1 MIEKPQPIILSRIS
15 AEQLQE
21 YKEKVNKVVYLC
33 DGTACNRNC
42 KELGFGRCRRTG
54 EEDHAINKGK
64 YNGFELSR
72 YYDYFV
78 LEEIEAEPVDEWLP
92 ENERP
97 KSNRFFCSK
106 CKGTVYGKFPGSPIG
121 QFVKTCDYPYCPYC
135 LSPMKPYYISL
146 ESKRRG
152 KKK

>member
-54 EEDHAINKGK
+54 EEAHAINKGK
-64 YNGFELSR
+64 YNGFERVLRRSGVIDSCLLTAGKRASAAYYGLSQTIHE
-72 YYDYFV
+72 V
-78 LEEIEAEPVDEWLP
+78 
-92 ENERP
+92 
-97 KSNRFFCSK
+97 
-106 CKGTVYGKFPGSPIG
+106 
-121 QFVKTCDYPYCPYC
+121 C
-135 LSPMKPYYISL
+135 LS
-146 ESKRRG
+146 
-152 KKK
+152 